1 VRAVV
6 QTGTCRNGIDG
17 WLVGFARRRIST
29 VKRSKSRVS
38 RQSCLVVVL
47 SFSARLTPGS
57 GQPPLCRQGGG
68 LPWTRFKDSPDT
80 RMRVRG
86 VRAAR
91 CLNDGFK
98 CPGMGQKESMVV
110 SGIDSANRSAADC
123 NSISS
128 LGYDLLPSLL
138 VCLPASLPLSVS
150 LSLCLSLHE
159 VRRQK
164 KWLRSC
170 PQMHL

>member
-1 VRAVV
+1 MV
-6 QTGTCRNGIDG
+6 QTGTCSNGIDG
-17 WLVGFARRRIST
+17 WLVGFAKRRIST
-29 VKRSKSRVS
+29 VKRSKSRLS
-38 RQSCLVVVL
+38 RQSCLVVLL

-128 LGYDLLPSLL
+128 LGHDLLPSLPPA
-138 VCLPASLPLSVS
+138 CLPASLPLSLS
-150 LSLCLSLHE
+150 LSLCPSLHE

-164 KWLRSC
+164 KSLRSC
-170 PQMHL
+170 PRMHL